1 MLNKQDTDRLKELGI
16 DIDAVVKAH
25 TATEEVAIT
34 LPAGKLLTDEQLAE
48 RDENIGTQREKVGE
62 SKAVS
67 IAKAELKKRGVEVKG
82 ERWGD
87 IVNELNDAINKDKD
101 AKVSQLQEQNNL
113 LLKDVETFKTKI
125 EEVEGNAK
133 RVISETNVLNSLP
146 DNPLGLTKKETLELM
161 KMRGYTH
168 EDTDKGTIWKKNGE
182 VYKDGATHA
191 PMAGEQAVKAIFGE
205 LNWNTNNGN
214 TGGRNISGTGSNGNG
229 GAATFSQAKKQWIE
243 ANPNASVISPEFEA
257 HIESIAKANPAFD
270 YSK

>member
-16 DIDAVVKAH
+16 DVDALVKAH
-25 TATEEVAIT
+25 TATDEVSIT
-34 LPAGKLLTDEQLAE
+34 IPSGKFLTDEQLTE
-48 RDENIGTQREKVGE
+48 RDENIGLQREKVGE

-113 LLKDVETFKTKI
+113 LLKDVETFKSKV

-133 RVISETNVLNSLP
+133 RVIFESNVLNTLP
-146 DNPLGLTKKETLELM
+146 ESSLGLTKKETLELM
-161 KMRGYTH
+161 KMRGYVPEET
-168 EDTDKGTIWKKNGE
+168 EKGAIWKKNGE
-182 VYKDGATHA
+182 VYKDGSTHA
-191 PMAGEQAVKAIFGE
+191 PMVGEQAVKAIFGE
-205 LNWNTNNGN
+205 LNWATQAGN
-214 TGGRNISGTGSNGNG
+214 TGGRNIGGTGSG
-229 GAATFSQAKKQWIE
+229 GEGSAATFSQAKKQWQE
-243 ANPNASVISPEFEA
+243 ANPNKSVISPEFEA
-257 HIESIAKANPAFD
+257 HVESIAKANPAFD